1 MLVSIDIIKLITNL
15 IFVILLSLFILRLCF
30 KTGNLFG
37 AIELEICIQ
46 IHIRNIARRSS
57 FDCLA
62 HS

>member
-37 AIELEICIQ
+37 AQLNL
-46 IHIRNIARRSS
+46 RYVYK
-57 FDCLA
+57 FT
-62 HS
+62 